1 MSGLVKHLSDH
12 LIFHQTPFPILALD
26 EHGVVVWCN
35 EQANRYLTRRT
46 ESLIDSIYG
55 GFNPEQLK
63 ASDYSWEAIFAND
76 KLHRFEEMEIDLKD
90 GIRLPVTVVAKS
102 FEFEGTRYALCI
114 FEIDSNGEPEAASIE
129 LEQLRSGLDATFML
143 SYYDENFTITYA
155 NSLFLSRS
163 QWTPKRVLGKA
174 FHQMFGSTSADV
186 DQVNRIVNVLKEGTV
201 WSGDIEKST
210 KNGESYWVELVAI
223 PMQLPGNEKYY
234 ICIEKDVTDRK
245 EAQRSLEEIAFIDP
259 ATGLANRHSLEQ
271 SVKETIAS
279 GQHFSFVYIDID
291 RFYTL
296 RDVSNSET
304 EQKLLQELTVRLKTY
319 FPDTVITRAGLHEFA
334 LITPLSSWFIEG
346 FSDYLKQH
354 PIYIEGS
361 AIPLTV
367 SGAITRF
374 PEDQQTFT
382 HLMKAS
388 VATIKQ
394 IRERG
399 GNAISGLSAE
409 AHEELNRK
417 TLIEERLTGA
427 LERND
432 LNVLYQPIVNL
443 KSGDLERVE
452 ALVRWEDEV
461 AGNIMPAEL
470 IPIAEETGLIHEI
483 GQFVLKTVCKQLADW
498 NSRGLD
504 IDISINTS
512 IREFRGKNMVDL
524 LMQQCKAAGCN
535 PSSLTIEINEKF
547 AFEAEA
553 EQDIVHQM
561 KLLQQQGVRFALD
574 DFGTGYASFRYLLL
588 LPITSIKIDASIIQP
603 LAHQEK
609 MQKMVNGLI
618 HFGKSLDFQVT
629 AEGVETDEQLQL
641 LTAMDCNT
649 IQGFLSGRPMK
660 AADLENW
667 IQ

>member
-102 FEFEGTRYALCI
+102 FEFKGTRYALCI

-291 RFYTL
+291 RFYML

-432 LNVLYQPIVNL
+432 LHVLYQPIVNL

-483 GQFVLKTVCKQLADW
+483 GQFVIKTVCKQLADW

-504 IDISINTS
+504 VDISINTS

-524 LMQQCKAAGCN
+524 LLQQCKDAGCN

>member
-291 RFYTL
+291 RFYML

-524 LMQQCKAAGCN
+524 LMQQCKDAGCN

>member
-461 AGNIMPAEL
+461 AGSIMPAEL